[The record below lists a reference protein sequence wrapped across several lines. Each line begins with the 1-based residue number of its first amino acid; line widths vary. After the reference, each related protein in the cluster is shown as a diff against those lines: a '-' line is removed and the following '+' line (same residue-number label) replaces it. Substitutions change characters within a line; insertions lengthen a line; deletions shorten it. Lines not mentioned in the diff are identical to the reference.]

1 MSEEITR
8 DLFNKLVDLAALEL
22 DEEEAE
28 YIRRQL
34 NDQLTAIAELAA
46 VPLDEETAAAAHG
59 VPYTADTSAPAR
71 KDTADPFPRPED
83 ILEGAP
89 EVVDRYIIAPE
100 TPHEDLE

>member
-22 DEEEAE
+22 EEEEAE

-59 VPYTADTSAPAR
+59 VPYTADTRAPFR
-71 KDTADPFPRPED
+71 EDNADPFERPEE
-83 ILEGAP
+83 ILKGAP
-89 EVVDRYIIAPE
+89 EVIDRYIIAPE
-100 TPHEDLE
+100 TPHEDLK